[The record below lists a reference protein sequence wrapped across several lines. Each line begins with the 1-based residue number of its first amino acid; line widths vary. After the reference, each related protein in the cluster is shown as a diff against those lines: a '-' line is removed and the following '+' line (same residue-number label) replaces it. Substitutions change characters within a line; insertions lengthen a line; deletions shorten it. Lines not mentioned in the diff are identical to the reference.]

1 MTKCLAGFAT
11 ARDLLCVGL
20 AARNFGNGR
29 VALCAQE
36 TIILI
41 ASSGLQ
47 LLWEGYDF
55 LGGFFV
61 CILYNMITIQY
72 NLIL

>member
-29 VALCAQE
+29 VALCTWD
-36 TIILI
+36 TII

-47 LLWEGYDF
+47 LLREGYDF
-55 LGGFFV
+55 LGGFCV
-61 CILYNMITIQY
+61 YPV
-72 NLIL
+72 